1 MNFTYKIILSFVAVC
16 FAIGGWLLYSEIYQV
31 ETRQKKVEFELD
43 QGVTVNQ
50 LTDKLTQQNIVRS
63 GFLFRQYLT
72 WTGLDTQIGAGRFE
86 VKPPITLA
94 RVAQSLKN
102 PSARVEKITIIPGWS
117 LHEIADYFQKNNIT
131 TKENFLDLVG
141 KPAEQTN
148 QNYTKIFKNQPKI
161 LDQKPLGI
169 SLEGY
174 LKPDTFEIY
183 RNSSGKGVVKKLIT
197 ARNREISDDLYQ
209 DIKQSKYN
217 FHEILTMASILE
229 REVKSTKEKRKV
241 ADIFWRR
248 LEDGMKLQADSSVHY
263 IYGNPDQEDAY
274 TTDQQRNTSSPYNTY
289 HTTGLPPGP
298 ISNPSIESI
307 KAAVYPEENDYWYF
321 LTDVN
326 GNVHYAET
334 LLEHNRNRQ
343 LYLQ

>member
-1 MNFTYKIILSFVAVC
+1 MSSIYKITLSIVAVC

-31 ETRQKKVEFELD
+31 ETKQSKVEFELNKEA
-43 QGVTVNQ
+43 TVNK
-50 LTDKLTQQNIVRS
+50 LADKLKRKNIIRS
-63 GFLFRQYLT
+63 KFLFKQYLALAS
-72 WTGLDTQIGAGRFE
+72 LDTQIGAGRFE

-94 RVAQSLKN
+94 RVAHSLKN
-102 PSARVEKITIIPGWS
+102 PSARVKKITIIPGWS
-117 LHEIADYFQKNNIT
+117 LHEISDYFQKNNIT
-131 TKENFLDLVG
+131 TKENFFEIVG

-148 QNYTKIFKNQPKI
+148 KNYTEIFNKQPKI
-161 LDQKPLGI
+161 LNQKPLGL

-183 RNSSGKGVVKKLIT
+183 RNASGEEVIKKLIQ
-197 ARNREISDDLYQ
+197 ARESEISTELYQ
-209 DIKQSKYN
+209 DIQKSDYN

-229 REVKSTKEKRKV
+229 REVEGVKAKRMV

-248 LEDGMKLQADSSVHY
+248 LKDGMKLQADSTVHY
-263 IYGNPDQEDAY
+263 VYGNPDQEDAY

-343 LYLQ
+343 RYLK